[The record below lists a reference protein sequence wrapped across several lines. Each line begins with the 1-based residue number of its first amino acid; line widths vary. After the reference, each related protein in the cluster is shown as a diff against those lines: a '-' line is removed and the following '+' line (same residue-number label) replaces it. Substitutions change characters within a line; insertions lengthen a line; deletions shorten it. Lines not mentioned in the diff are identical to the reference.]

1 MIENIKDSFYETLI
15 ELDWMDDDM
24 KAFAKEK
31 VIQFYTMSDRTM
43 TFLFEFYGPSRLF
56 HSF

>member
-1 MIENIKDSFYETLI
+1 MIENIKLSFYEALK

-31 VIQFYTMSDRTM
+31 VSYS
-43 TFLFEFYGPSRLF
+43 LLLNCLVEKEKKPSKSLCQ
-56 HSF
+56 